1 MKRRIL
7 FIGAIAA
14 VTGIVGWWIMSERE
28 QAAEGLVLY
37 GNVDVRE
44 AELGFRVGGRLAEIV
59 VEEGDHVSPGQLLA
73 RLDSEPFEES
83 LALKRAALG
92 QAKANLARL
101 EAGSRPQEIRQAE
114 ALVAEREAVLEN
126 ARLDFERQAAL
137 VKNDNVSRAAYDAA
151 LARLR
156 TAKAQL
162 RTAEAGLDLARA
174 GFRKED
180 IAAGRAALGAAEAA
194 LDIAATALADTE
206 LHAPRAGT
214 ILARVREPG
223 TVVASGQTVLT
234 LSIDNPVWVRAYVPE
249 PFLGNIHPGMTAE
262 VLSDSHPEVVYRG
275 HVGFISPTAEFT
287 PKTVET
293 PELRTALVYR
303 LRIIVDNPDQGLRQ
317 GMPVTVR
324 FPQAPATTAGER

>member
-1 MKRRIL
+1 MKRRTL

-14 VTGIVGWWIMSERE
+14 VIGIVGWWCLHVQE

-44 AELGFRVGGRLAEIV
+44 AELGFRVGGRIADILV
-59 VEEGDHVSPGQLLA
+59 KEGDHVSPGQLLA
-73 RLDSEPFEES
+73 RLDSEPFEEG

-92 QAKANLARL
+92 QARANLARL
-101 EAGSRPQEIRQAE
+101 EAGFRPQEIRQAE
-114 ALVAEREAVLEN
+114 ALVAEREAILEN
-126 ARLDFERQAAL
+126 ARVDFERQAAL

-151 LARLR
+151 RARLR

-162 RTAEAGLDLARA
+162 GTAEARLDLARA

-180 IAAGRAALGAAEAA
+180 IAAGRAALQAAEAA
-194 LDIAATALADTE
+194 RDIAETALADTE
-206 LHAPRAGT
+206 LRAPRPGT

-223 TVVASGQTVLT
+223 TVVAPGATVLT
-234 LSIDNPVWVRAYVPE
+234 LTIDDPVWVRAFVPE
-249 PFLGNIHPGMTAE
+249 PQLGLIHPGMAAE
-262 VLSDSHPEVVYRG
+262 ISSDSHPETVYHG

-324 FPQAPATTAGER
+324 FPQAPAATAGAR

>member
-7 FIGAIAA
+7 FIGALAAAGIAA
-14 VTGIVGWWIMSERE
+14 WWVLSEQE
-28 QAAEGLVLY
+28 HAAESLVLY

-44 AELGFRVGGRLAEIV
+44 AELGFRVGGRIADIL
-59 VEEGDHVSPGQLLA
+59 VEEGDHVAPGQLLA
-73 RLDSEPFEES
+73 RLDSEPFEEN
-83 LALKRAALG
+83 LALKRAALR
-92 QAKANLARL
+92 QAKADLARL
-101 EAGSRPQEIRQAE
+101 EAGLREQEIRQAE
-114 ALVAEREAVLEN
+114 ALVAERKAILEN
-126 ARLDFERQAAL
+126 ARVDFERQAAL
-137 VKNDNVSRAAYDAA
+137 VKNDNAPRASYDAA

-162 RTAEAGLDLARA
+162 KTAEAGLDLARA

-180 IAAGRAALGAAEAA
+180 IAAGRAALEAAEAA
-194 LDIAATALADTE
+194 RDIAETALADTE

-223 TVVASGQTVLT
+223 TVVAPGATVLT
-234 LSIDNPVWVRAYVPE
+234 LSIDDPVWVRAFIPE
-249 PFLGNIHPGMTAE
+249 RFLGAVHPGMAAE
-262 VLSDSHPEVVYRG
+262 VSTDSHPDIVYRG

-324 FPQAPATTAGER
+324 FPQAPAATAGAR